1 MNDDFDNR
9 PLKNIHGRWHRYL
22 HWWTRFHDGNHIKC
36 SANIS
41 LGSEMVT
48 PHQLRGFSAAL
59 PQKQPRLDLYI
70 WPGLPSQPRLSW
82 VPGMDWGNKSRMHDS
97 YHNTHLGS
105 IGQMKYGSSNI
116 YRIWEK
122 TINQIW
128 EQHHL
133 SNTEEDHTPHMGA
146 TPYTKYGR
154 RPYTEY
160 GSSTIYLG
168 APYTWQQHH
177 IPNMLK
183 SCRKHFFTFVC
194 CYVKHWLNLI
204 HTCFTKWW
212 KSFLKH
218 GSISRARAHNVN
230 SCLISWKHV
239 RLSRRLAV
247 HILKHEG
254 QKKQRVCNVVHARCK
269 SSWKCCLNGDS
280 NTKKDSL

>member
-1 MNDDFDNR
+1 MR
-9 PLKNIHGRWHRYL
+9 
-22 HWWTRFHDGNHIKC
+22 
-36 SANIS
+36 
-41 LGSEMVT
+41 
-48 PHQLRGFSAAL
+48 
-59 PQKQPRLDLYI
+59 
-70 WPGLPSQPRLSW
+70 
-82 VPGMDWGNKSRMHDS
+82 DS

-218 GSISRARAHNVN
+218 GSISHTRAQRKFLFNLMKTRSSVKTFSSSYFKTWRPEEATCLQRC
-230 SCLISWKHV
+230 SCSVQI
-239 RLSRRLAV
+239 
-247 HILKHEG
+247 ILKMLL
-254 QKKQRVCNVVHARCK
+254 KRR
-269 SSWKCCLNGDS
+269 
-280 NTKKDSL
+280 